1 MHILFITDN
10 FPPEV
15 NAPASRTF
23 EHINHWLKDKD
34 VKVTVITCFPNFPN
48 GKVFDGYKN
57 KLFERS
63 KYQNIEVIRVWSYIA
78 KNKGTF
84 KRILD
89 YLSFAISA
97 SFVGLFLRYDIIV
110 ATSPQFFTTWSAW
123 FLSKVKRV
131 PWIFELRDLWPDTI
145 SAVSN
150 LNNKNIISFLHKIEI
165 FLYKSAD
172 SVVALTHSFKEN
184 LISRGIN
191 GEKIQVVTNGVDLD
205 LFKSEYNIDLSN
217 KLNLSKKF
225 VVGYIGTHG
234 LCHGLE
240 FIVRMIPHIKYEDV
254 HFLFIGEGATKKSL
268 INQANFLK
276 IKNVT
281 FLDMIPKNDVP
292 KYLSICNIALVPL
305 IDDKLFQTVI
315 PSKIFE
321 AAALKKPIFL
331 GVKGESKQ
339 IIERYD
345 AGICY
350 EPENQDSF
358 LSEFDKI
365 YNIENYENYQKGCK
379 KLAKDYSRKNLA
391 NKMLEII
398 KSTYISRTKK

>member
-1 MHILFITDN
+1 
-10 FPPEV
+10 
-15 NAPASRTF
+15 
-23 EHINHWLKDKD
+23 
-34 VKVTVITCFPNFPN
+34 
-48 GKVFDGYKN
+48 
-57 KLFERS
+57 
-63 KYQNIEVIRVWSYIA
+63 
-78 KNKGTF
+78 
-84 KRILD
+84 
-89 YLSFAISA
+89 
-97 SFVGLFLRYDIIV
+97 
-110 ATSPQFFTTWSAW
+110 
-123 FLSKVKRV
+123 
-131 PWIFELRDLWPDTI
+131 
-145 SAVSN
+145 
-150 LNNKNIISFLHKIEI
+150 
-165 FLYKSAD
+165 
-172 SVVALTHSFKEN
+172 
-184 LISRGIN
+184 
-191 GEKIQVVTNGVDLD
+191 
-205 LFKSEYNIDLSN
+205 
-217 KLNLSKKF
+217 
-225 VVGYIGTHG
+225 
-234 LCHGLE
+234 
-240 FIVRMIPHIKYEDV
+240 
-254 HFLFIGEGATKKSL
+254 
-268 INQANFLK
+268 
-276 IKNVT
+276 
-281 FLDMIPKNDVP
+281 MIPKNDVP

>member
-34 VKVTVITCFPNFPN
+34 VKVTVITCFPNFPK

-57 KLFERS
+57 KIFERS

-89 YLSFAISA
+89 YFSFAIST
-97 SFVGLFLRYDIIV
+97 SFFGLFLRYDIIV

-123 FLSKVKRV
+123 FLSKIKRV

-172 SVVALTHSFKEN
+172 SIVALTHSFKEN

-191 GEKIQVVTNGVDLD
+191 SKKIKVVTNGVDLD
-205 LFKSEYNIDLSN
+205 LFKDDYNIDLSN

-240 FIVRMIPHIKYEDV
+240 FIIRTIPHIKYENV

-268 INQANFLK
+268 INEANILK
-276 IKNVT
+276 IKNIT

-305 IDDKLFQTVI
+305 IDDKLFHTVI

-350 EPENQDSF
+350 KPENQDSF
-358 LSEFDKI
+358 LTEFDKI
-365 YNIENYENYQKGCK
+365 YNIQNYKVYQKGCQ
-379 KLAKDYSRKNLA
+379 KLAQDYSRKNLA

-398 KSTYISRTKK
+398 KSTYISRTEK

>member
-150 LNNKNIISFLHKIEI
+150 LHNKNIISFLHKIEI
-165 FLYKSAD
+165 LLYKSAD